1 MASADDG
8 RGIREDVGA
17 VLRAE
22 ADAIAAL
29 EGRLDWASVSQ
40 VVKLLL
46 GLKGHVY
53 AMGCGT
59 SGVAAKKIAHTF
71 SCVGYPATYLSPAD
85 APHGALGAL
94 NAGDVVFLVTKGG
107 ETSELSAILPALSQL
122 GATVIAVTGVA
133 DSTIGRGADL
143 RLIVEVDSE
152 PDPHNMLA
160 TSSTLAV
167 AALMDAI
174 AIALMRRNGFDPS
187 WFGVVHPG
195 GAVGHRLNG
204 RISGEQEH

>member
-1 MASADDG
+1 MASADGMAELRDD
-8 RGIREDVGA
+8 IGA

-22 ADAIAAL
+22 ADAIWAL
-29 EGRLDWASVSQ
+29 EGRLDWDSVSR
-40 VVKLLL
+40 VVDLLL
-46 GLKGHVY
+46 TLEGRVY

-59 SGVAAKKIAHTF
+59 SGVAARKIAHTF
-71 SCVGYPATYLSPAD
+71 SCVGCPATYLNPAD
-85 APHGALGAL
+85 APHGGLGAVKK
-94 NAGDVVFLVTKGG
+94 GDVVFLVSKGG
-107 ETSELSAILPALSQL
+107 ETAELMGILPALAHL

-133 DSTIGRGADL
+133 DSTIGRAADL
-143 RLIVEVDSE
+143 VLTVEVDGE

-160 TSSTLAV
+160 TASTLSV
-167 AALMDAI
+167 AALMDGI

-204 RISGEQEH
+204 RDSGQREN